1 MSNLIVSCAEFQGD
15 GSESQAS
22 TDGKDSK
29 DKDTED
35 MKQSDGKKA
44 NGSQDPPPQYADM
57 AGQAPIQSGPTPPGV
72 RTVKILLIAMPATRN
87 ASL

>member
-1 MSNLIVSCAEFQGD
+1 MERGDNPDSPD

-35 MKQSDGKKA
+35 MKQSDGKRA

-72 RTVKILLIAMPATRN
+72 SIVKILLICFAIYSTVHTF
-87 ASL
+87 